1 MARMKQIYE
10 QIVED
15 IAWGRLPNPA
25 KAPRPAPPTLTK
37 TLFILSCNGEPL
49 SAYVSRD
56 VAEYEMWV
64 CRHGDERKG
73 EVPPEYKITTV
84 PVCTE
89 EKTWHA

>member
-15 IAWGRLPNPA
+15 IAWGRLPTP
-25 KAPRPAPPTLTK
+25 KSPTLTK

-64 CRHGDERKG
+64 CRSGEERMYD
-73 EVPPEYKITTV
+73 VPREYVITTV